1 MDYDTVLGRKVIS
14 INLVSY
20 ISRKTKWF
28 MYTRT
33 DNNFPVQQNKMEA
46 YKWETKKN
54 WILFSSTPSHH
65 HHLKF
70 RDGSYTLGITLW
82 IKDDL
87 Y

>member
-1 MDYDTVLGRKVIS
+1 MDYDTVLGGKVIS
-14 INLVSY
+14 ITWWVTYHVKQNDLCTQGL
-20 ISRKTKWF
+20 I
-28 MYTRT
+28 
-33 DNNFPVQQNKMEA
+33 NNFPVQQNKMEA

-87 Y
+87 

>member
-33 DNNFPVQQNKMEA
+33 DKQ
-46 YKWETKKN
+46 
-54 WILFSSTPSHH
+54 FSSSAKQNGSLQVRNQEKLNIVFLNTISSSS
-65 HHLKF
+65 LK
-70 RDGSYTLGITLW
+70 I
-82 IKDDL
+82 
-87 Y
+87 